1 MKLGI
6 EQSIQQNLRPS
17 SKADTKL
24 VSNIIKDNLLSDFNN
39 QTTGFLVNYPN
50 KEEYQT
56 RLDGN
61 KYNIITELEGRVIG
75 ALINFSSEEIQEQI
89 SQGCLL
95 YEKSIFDKLFKLNDK
110 FIWLDQLVIHPR
122 KYRRKGYS
130 KQMIEYTLEAGEMD
144 GYFDYYCM
152 ISVFPE
158 TNIPSINLMTKLGF
172 KVVDTQQ
179 INNRQWAVLHK
190 SLQ

>member
-6 EQSIQQNLRPS
+6 KQNIQQTLRAS
-17 SKADTKL
+17 SQADTKI
-24 VSNIIKDNLLSDFNN
+24 VRSIIKDNLLSDFNN

-50 KEEYQT
+50 REEYKT
-56 RLDGN
+56 RLINN
-61 KYNIITELEGRVIG
+61 KCNIITELEGKIIG

-95 YEKSIFDKLFKLNDK
+95 YEKGIFDKLFKLNDK

-130 KQMIEYTLEAGEMD
+130 KQMIECTLEACEKD
-144 GYFDYYCM
+144 GYLDFYCM

-172 KVVDTQQ
+172 KVMDTQQ
-179 INNRQWAVLHK
+179 INNRQWVILHK